1 MTEHPNLEYIVG
13 TMNIFS
19 LILGILFTLIST
31 ATLSYISIATMVGP
45 WMAPTLVLLGRILF
59 KLRPNSLSPDK
70 VKQELIFTQAVG
82 SVGGTIATGIGFTL
96 PMLYFLDKQILNS
109 WLASPVQFCLF
120 IALCCL
126 AAGSFGIMLG
136 RFFIKPM
143 IKEEKLS
150 FPVSQLTYSVVDSD
164 SSSGQAKSLG
174 WGIAG
179 TTLLCIAR
187 DGIFAL
193 KGFIPKTIDLFPSLF
208 GNVFSFSIWPTLWSI
223 GFTAGLGVAVPLLV
237 GIISRYYVLHPL
249 NNHAHYFSVN
259 LFPPFEFITFTT
271 AFCSGLVL
279 TDFVAGLAKNPAI
292 IANRFKL
299 YVSNIAHVAGL
310 ALTSIKKALG
320 LVSRQPRVANDPVL
334 KKISL
339 FHLET
344 VVALTGS
351 IALLWYLEFSFLAQ
365 VVFLLSTVIATYEIC
380 FIGGEI
386 GLIQFGRFATFVLIP
401 MLLLFKPNPIQ
412 ITVICM
418 FFSICAAT
426 ASDYLFDYKSG
437 QLAGSNQRRLHGAQW
452 LGLLVTALSVGAILY
467 LLFTKLGIGSQ
478 DLFAHRGRTKA
489 LLIQTLNFNP
499 YVVGMGF
506 LYGLFLRQ
514 IRVNPT
520 MTLGGIIMPNHIS
533 FGLILGGLCTK
544 FVKNKQRYMPFCAGV
559 FACESLWVLI
569 SLILKMF

>member
-1 MTEHPNLEYIVG
+1 
-13 TMNIFS
+13 
-19 LILGILFTLIST
+19 
-31 ATLSYISIATMVGP
+31 
-45 WMAPTLVLLGRILF
+45 MAPTLVLLGKILF
-59 KLRPNSLSPDK
+59 KMCPASLSTDK
-70 VKQELIFTQAVG
+70 VKQELVFTQAVG
-82 SVGGTIATGIGFTL
+82 AVGGTIATGIGFTL
-96 PMLYFLDKQILNS
+96 PMLYFLDEHILNS
-109 WLASPVQFCLF
+109 WLASPIQFCLF

-136 RFFIKPM
+136 RFFVKPM
-143 IKEEKLS
+143 VQEEKLS
-150 FPVSQLTYSVVDSD
+150 FPVSQLTYSVANSD
-164 SSSGQAKSLG
+164 ADATQAKSLG
-174 WGIAG
+174 WGVAS

-193 KGFIPKTIDLFPSLF
+193 KGFIPKTVTLLPSIF
-208 GNVFSFSIWPTLWSI
+208 GSVFALSIWPTLWSI
-223 GFTAGLGVAVPLLV
+223 GFTAGLGVAIPLLV
-237 GIISRYYVLHPL
+237 GIVSRYYVLQPL
-249 NNHAHYFSVN
+249 NDHANYLSFS
-259 LFPPFEFITFTT
+259 LFTPFDFVTFST

-279 TDFVAGLAKNPAI
+279 TDFLAGLAKNPKI
-292 IANRFKL
+292 MVNRFKL
-299 YVSNIAHVAGL
+299 YAANIAYVVNIAV
-310 ALTSIKKALG
+310 TT
-320 LVSRQPRVANDPVL
+320 L
-334 KKISL
+334 KNTFGITQRSAKTKHRPLFKNVSL
-339 FHLET
+339 FHIET
-344 VVALTGS
+344 VAALAGS
-351 IALLWYLEFSFLAQ
+351 VGLLWYLEFSWLAQ

-401 MLLLFKPNPIQ
+401 MLLFFKPNPIQ

-418 FFSICAAT
+418 FFSICAST
-426 ASDYLFDYKSG
+426 ASDYLFDFKTG
-437 QLAGSNQRRLHGAQW
+437 ELAASNQRRLHGAQW

-514 IRVNPT
+514 IKVNPT

-544 FVKNKQRYMPFCAGV
+544 LVKNKQRYMPFCAGV
-559 FACESLWVLI
+559 FACESLWILI